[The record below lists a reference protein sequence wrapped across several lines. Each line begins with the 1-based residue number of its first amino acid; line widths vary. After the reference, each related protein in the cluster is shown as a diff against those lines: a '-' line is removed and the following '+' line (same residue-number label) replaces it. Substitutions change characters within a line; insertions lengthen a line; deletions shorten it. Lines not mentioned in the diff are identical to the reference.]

1 MTVDTAE
8 ALASVP
14 LVDDRGAPARLG
26 EVWKDRPAAVFFLR
40 HWG

>member
-1 MTVDTAE
+1 MSGPDVS
-8 ALASVP
+8 ALAGVA

-26 EVWKDRPAAVFFLR
+26 DAWKDRPAAVFFLR